1 MKIEAPYGSVT
12 PVLGALLLIL
22 VFACQE
28 VRGPAPDEYGVEQAH
43 DEGLVP
49 LSPEELAEFS
59 IEIDRARPGTII
71 RTVEMPGE
79 IQLNGDGV
87 AHIVPRFPGIA
98 TAVHKKTGDTVRAG
112 EVLAIVESSHSLASY
127 ELRTLI
133 AGTVIERHMTRGEAV
148 TSETQAF
155 VIADLASVWVNLSVY
170 QRDLPGV
177 HLGQSVTI
185 SAGHDLPQA
194 TGTISYVTPIVDEE
208 TRTATARV
216 VLPNTEKRWRPGMFV
231 TGRIVVER
239 VDVPLVV
246 SPAALQ
252 TIADQ
257 TVLFIETDR
266 GFQPRA
272 VTTGRAD
279 EGHVEIRSGL
289 EPGERYVSRGGF
301 TLKAEL
307 SREQF
312 GDGHGH

>member
-1 MKIEAPYGSVT
+1 MR
-12 PVLGALLLIL
+12 GAALDDHG
-22 VFACQE
+22 VGHE
-28 VRGPAPDEYGVEQAH
+28 HDDHGVEQEH
-43 DEGLVP
+43 DDHGTQQGHNDHGVEQEHNEGPVP
-49 LSPEELAEFS
+49 LSPEELTEFS
-59 IEIDRARPGTII
+59 IEIDHARPGTII

-79 IQLNGDGV
+79 VQLNGESV
-87 AHIVPRFPGIA
+87 AHIVPRFPGIV
-98 TAVHKKTGDTVRAG
+98 TAVRKKTGDTVRAG

-133 AGTVIERHMTRGEAV
+133 AGTVIERHITRGEAV
-148 TSETQAF
+148 TSETRAF
-155 VIADLASVWVNLSVY
+155 VITDLTSVWVNLSVY
-170 QRDLPGV
+170 QRDLPEV

-216 VLPNTEKRWRPGMFV
+216 VLSNTEKHWRPGMFV

-239 VDVPLVV
+239 ADVPLVV
-246 SPAALQ
+246 PLSALQ

-279 EGHVEIRSGL
+279 DDYVEIRAGL
-289 EPGERYVSRGGF
+289 DARRGA
-301 TLKAEL
+301 TSAVEAL
-307 SREQF
+307 
-312 GDGHGH
+312 H